1 MRARVGGEGGGG
13 GGCSGGNEGVPFGV
27 DDLMN
32 VTAAVARLAAMAV
45 AVSEGGGQCEGSE
58 CEGREFYV

>member
-1 MRARVGGEGGGG
+1 MVVVAAG
-13 GGCSGGNEGVPFGV
+13 GGNEGVPFGV